1 MTDRR
6 DLWLLSGWVGWALV
20 LTVVAGLAFAETFA
34 HRFFDGAAIPWL
46 HLGVAAGFTLWGG
59 YRLIPPA
66 AFGALIGLAF
76 GWFVAGPDSTTT
88 APIHHIWAVLLQPLA
103 DAIGLT
109 AMMLAVGRSRR
120 PLVDG
125 RVELE
130 SAMRFVGLGIPAAA
144 IPSIALVVGIL
155 TALGHPLDI
164 TMPQAVAAGLGGVFA
179 SAPMVI
185 SMLPTRTHL
194 TAYRCHCKTP
204 VIPMIAMGLLIPI
217 GLMPLFLGADPFRT
231 VAISSVLAIGVLGW
245 LSIASGWM
253 ATSGGIMIVTITT
266 LVAVLKVGT
275 QPDALHGGEIVAML
289 PAAFIGLL
297 FASTMEAR
305 FRDQHALTEQHD
317 ELRTLVNATGVAMFR
332 TDPAGR
338 VVHANAVGHE
348 LAADGARFGDPIE
361 RWFPAAGGRKL
372 QRAIER
378 VVEGRPCE
386 FELTVERDARNDTH
400 HAVCG
405 PLTDDRGILRGI
417 SIVLVDMRIR
427 ERRERAARRR
437 RAEQTQS
444 VASALVHDINNLAM
458 AIGGAASLA
467 RESSDDT
474 AVGRVFERIEQ
485 QCEDA
490 SRRSL
495 RVRHLAT
502 ASIGAGRSIDLSTLL
517 GERLRTM
524 SATRGMIVESMV
536 IEPELAVNIDPAIAE
551 FIIDEFVQNAIDA
564 ADGVVPSISM
574 SIGRSFDDPAMVELT
589 LADDGPGISGELQP
603 DVGRRIV
610 STKGHGRGF
619 GLRQIFKS
627 VKRVGGTARI
637 ESSNRGTTLRVRL
650 PHA

>member
-6 DLWLLSGWVGWALV
+6 DLWLLRGRVGWTLV
-20 LTVVAGLAFAETFA
+20 LTVIAGLAFTETVA

-59 YRLIPPA
+59 ARLIPPA
-66 AFGALIGLAF
+66 TLGAVIGLAT
-76 GWFVAGPDSTTT
+76 GWFVAGPDAAAG
-88 APIHHIWAVLLQPLA
+88 APGAHAWAVLLQPLA
-103 DAIGLT
+103 DAAGLT
-109 AMMLAVGRSRR
+109 AMMLVIGESRR

-130 SAMRFVGLGIPAAA
+130 SAMRFVGLGMPAVAM
-144 IPSIALVVGIL
+144 PSIVLVVGIL
-155 TALGHPLDI
+155 TALGHPI
-164 TMPQAVAAGLGGVFA
+164 GVTMPQAIAAGLGGVIA
-179 SAPMVI
+179 AAPMVI
-185 SMLPTRTHL
+185 SMLPTRTHP
-194 TAYRCHCKTP
+194 TAYRCHCNTP

-317 ELRTLVNATGVAMFR
+317 ELRTLVNATGVAMIR
-332 TDPAGR
+332 TDATGR
-338 VVHANAVGHE
+338 VVHANAVGHQ
-348 LAADGARFGDPIE
+348 LAAPDARFGEPID
-361 RWFPAAGGRKL
+361 RWFPNAGGRKL
-372 QRAIER
+372 RRGIER
-378 VVEGRPCE
+378 VIDGQPCE
-386 FELTVERDARNDTH
+386 FDLTIEHGAENRVH

-405 PLTDDRGILRGI
+405 ALGDDRGVLRGI
-417 SIVLVDMRIR
+417 SIVLVDMRLR

-437 RAEQTQS
+437 RVEQTQS

-458 AIGGAASLA
+458 AVGGAAALA

-502 ASIGAGRSIDLSTLL
+502 ASIGSRRSIDLSTLL
-517 GERLRTM
+517 GERLRAM
-524 SATRGMIVESMV
+524 AATRNMIVESMV

-564 ADGVVPSISM
+564 ADGGVPSISM
-574 SIGRSFDDPAMVELT
+574 SIGRSFDDPELVELT
-589 LADDGPGISGELQP
+589 IADDGPGISAELQP
-603 DVGRRIV
+603 DLGRRIV
-610 STKGHGRGF
+610 SSKGHGRGF